1 METIEEKKIRRT
13 VDKSLLKG
21 SWRLKYK
28 IVNRLGLGG
37 FGGKMLTVYN
47 DAITGRSR
55 FLHDLNGKQQTGYF
69 IENQVTIFNPEENP
83 EHLNILDWLIGHPEV
98 WVEPEHAKVQKAY
111 MNKKNENSRIT
122 LVNLDHQSIE
132 NLEEEDYIDK
142 LVGRIVLDG
151 GPNAIGIEKLRF
163 VLAKLQMPY
172 MESKYMNNQKVEKP
186 ILQKRLKTFVRSG
199 LKNAEEVNKILENLD
214 EAKYIYEIQEMMRFG
229 ILYVAN
235 GMFKHDSHPI
245 GISTESVIKYFM
257 QNPDFYT
264 KLNEDL
270 SISHRSEIKHS
281 K

>member
-47 DAITGRSR
+47 DAITGKSR
-55 FLHDLNGKQQTGYF
+55 YLYDLNGKQLTGYF
-69 IENQVTIFNPEENP
+69 IEQQVTIFNPEENP
-83 EHLNILDWLIGHPEV
+83 EHLNILDWLIGHPDV
-98 WVEPEHAKVQKAY
+98 WIEQEHAKVDKLY
-111 MNKKNENSRIT
+111 MKKKNENARIT

-142 LVGRIVLDG
+142 LIGRIVLDG

-172 MESKYMNNQKVEKP
+172 MEAKYMSNQKVEKP
-186 ILQKRLKTFVRSG
+186 ILQKKLKTFVRSS
-199 LKNAEEVNKILENLD
+199 LENAKKVNDILDNLD
-214 EAKYIYEIQEMMRFG
+214 EAKYIYQIQEMLRLE
-229 ILYVAN
+229 ILYIAN
-235 GMFKHDSHPI
+235 GMYKYDSNPL
-245 GISTESVIKYFM
+245 GISTESVIKYFI
-257 QNPDFYT
+257 QNPDFYA
-264 KLNEDL
+264 KLTEDL
-270 SISHRSEIKHS
+270 TFKQKYEIKNS
-281 K
+281 